1 MHSIPNPDHAK
12 LIRDII
18 DLQFDIIRIER
29 SSSELEEALLE
40 REAELKAVT
49 KKTTKPTLEITE
61 ARKEVERLRTE
72 YQNAQSQLAI
82 FIKRKA
88 LLQEELSHL
97 ERTEKRRFEYGLE
110 VEKSI
115 SKVYYPDH
123 SLIPV
128 VP

>member
-1 MHSIPNPDHAK
+1 
-12 LIRDII
+12 
-18 DLQFDIIRIER
+18 
-29 SSSELEEALLE
+29 
-40 REAELKAVT
+40 
-49 KKTTKPTLEITE
+49 LEITE